1 MLHSSVIQNGGVRPV
16 RVDRQGGQSLT
27 VDELARAAG
36 TTTRQVRAL
45 QTRGL
50 LPRPGL
56 VGRTGYYEVGHLDR
70 LRAILRL
77 QAEGFSL
84 AALATLLRAWDSGA
98 TLAEVLG
105 LRAPPVPA
113 SDTES
118 DVFGDLAGT
127 SGWSPPR
134 RGRLLSLVPSTILEQ
149 PAAS

>member
-1 MLHSSVIQNGGVRPV
+1 MLDRAARPAP
-16 RVDRQGGQSLT
+16 VDRGAQRFT

-56 VGRTGYYEVGHLDR
+56 VGRTGYYDTGHLDR

-84 AALATLLRAWDSGA
+84 AALATLLRAWDRGT

-113 SDTES
+113 PDTES

-127 SGWSPPR
+127 AGWFPPR
-134 RGRLLSLVPSTILEQ
+134 RGRLLSLVPSTILDQ

>member
-1 MLHSSVIQNGGVRPV
+1 VPV
-16 RVDRQGGQSLT
+16 APHGSQTFT

-56 VGRTGYYEVGHLDR
+56 VGRTGYYDTGHLDR

-98 TLAEVLG
+98 TLDEVLG
-105 LRAPPVPA
+105 LRAPPVPGP
-113 SDTES
+113 DTES
-118 DVFGDLAGT
+118 DVFGDLAG
-127 SGWSPPR
+127 SAGWSPPR
-134 RGRLLSLVPSTILEQ
+134 RGRLLSLVPSTILDQ

>member
-1 MLHSSVIQNGGVRPV
+1 MLHSSVIAKRAARPGP
-16 RVDRQGGQSLT
+16 VDRQGAQRFT

-56 VGRTGYYEVGHLDR
+56 VGRTGYYDTGHLDR

-84 AALATLLRAWDSGA
+84 AALATLLRAWDSGT
-98 TLAEVLG
+98 TLDEVLG
-105 LRAPPVPA
+105 LRARPVPA
-113 SDTES
+113 PDPES

-127 SGWSPPR
+127 ARWSPPR
-134 RGRLLSLVPSTILEQ
+134 RGRLLSLVPSTILDQ